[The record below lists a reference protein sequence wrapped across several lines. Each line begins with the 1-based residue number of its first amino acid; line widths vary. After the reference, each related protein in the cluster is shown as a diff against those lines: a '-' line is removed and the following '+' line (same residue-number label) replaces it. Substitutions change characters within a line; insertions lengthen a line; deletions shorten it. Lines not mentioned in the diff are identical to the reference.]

1 VTRSF
6 PQLCK
11 AVRADLAQAHRYAHC
26 VRVARLG
33 ELLARAHAEDTRRAR
48 IAGMLHDLAR
58 LYSAERLLRECGA
71 RGMPIDGF
79 ERAHPVVLHARL
91 SAELARE
98 RYGVCDEAILSA
110 IRAHTLAA
118 PTMARLDCVVYLAD
132 ALEPGRDFPER
143 EAYLRV
149 AYHDLDG
156 AMRLVLA
163 SSAAYLRGRGLE
175 PAPVTLAAVERFAAP
190 GAAGIAMEESRME
203 DRLCRT

>member
-1 VTRSF
+1 VTSSF

-11 AVRADLAQAHRYAHC
+11 AVRADLAQAQRYAHS

-33 ELLARAHAEDTRRAR
+33 ELLALAHAEDTRRAR

-98 RYGVCDEAILSA
+98 RYHVGDETILCA

-118 PTMARLDCVVYLAD
+118 PAMSRLDCVVYLAD
-132 ALEPGRDFPER
+132 ALEPGREFPER
-143 EAYLRV
+143 ETYLGV
-149 AYHDLDG
+149 AYADLNE
-156 AMRLVLA
+156 AMRLVLG
-163 SSAAYLRGRGLE
+163 SSLAYLRGRGLE
-175 PAPVTLAAVERFAAP
+175 PAPRTLAATRWFAAP
-190 GAAGIAMEESRME
+190 GATGIALEENRME
-203 DRLCRT
+203 DRRCRT